1 MPRAWASSPSRSPS
15 SCSAAGSSPSST
27 SRGLTSVATNSEPA
41 LTFTIAREMATTAI
55 STARWN
61 SAGPSPPTVRETA
74 SIQPGSSGAPRR
86 NTAHAQAMTTPWAT
100 WSRTKSAAGTGVQ
113 AEPRLAAGRGA
124 SCMSAASSMAAA
136 STRFVQVIFVRSM
149 TPCRIAMAPSAARP
163 WVPNARATGSSARA
177 TSATW
182 AARARQARA
191 PDANLSVAIASVWRK
206 KSAIRCASTSQ
217 AMTRTSFAVTR
228 PSPPLHRACPPPP
241 AGQPRR
247 STPERGR
254 AVRWSGCGLER
265 TPRTRS
271 PARRRAVRRS
281 PTAGDPP
288 AT

>member
-1 MPRAWASSPSRSPS
+1 MLRAWASSRTRSPS

-55 STARWN
+55 STARWK

-163 WVPNARATGSSARA
+163 WVPNARA
-177 TSATW
+177 
-182 AARARQARA
+182 RARQARA

-206 KSAIRCASTSQ
+206 KSATRCASTSQ

-271 PARRRAVRRS
+271 PARRRAVRRP